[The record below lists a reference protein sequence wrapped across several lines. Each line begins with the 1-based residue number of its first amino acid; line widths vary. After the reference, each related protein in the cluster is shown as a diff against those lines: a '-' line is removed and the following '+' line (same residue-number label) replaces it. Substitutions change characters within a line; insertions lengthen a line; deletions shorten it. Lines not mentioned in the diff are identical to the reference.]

1 MKRDIARTATSV
13 TVSEL
18 LMVMFVLP
26 LLLHA
31 WREKKH
37 TCVSFFVIARCKMF
51 CIDVTLLITMSSLAT
66 MITESVFAVMILSAK
81 NKKKISFVLIAPRES
96 FQDFGGL
103 ELPVTV
109 CLAPVPRFFL
119 VSPFR
124 LSS

>member
-37 TCVSFFVIARCKMF
+37 TCVSFFVIARCKIF
-51 CIDVTLLITMSSLAT
+51 CIDVTLLITMSSLVT

-81 NKKKISFVLIAPRES
+81 NPKKISFVLIAPKES
-96 FQDFGGL
+96 
-103 ELPVTV
+103 
-109 CLAPVPRFFL
+109 VP
-119 VSPFR
+119 
-124 LSS
+124 